1 MKAELTSLYNQ
12 NPAEFAKLA
21 AELLNKP
28 MPMRVYKHVETGRHI
43 AASPLREYTF
53 TGPMP
58 NPEHIVGVT
67 YDPMNWIA
75 WVSLTDGIEVS
86 AHIGDYLSFTD
97 AGEVEIW
104 GKNEFESQ
112 WELKKF

>member
-1 MKAELTSLYNQ
+1 MKTELTILYNQ
-12 NPAEFAKLA
+12 NPAGFAQYA
-21 AELLNKP
+21 TELLNKP
-28 MPMRVYKHVETGRHI
+28 MPMRVYQHVETGKCI

-53 TGPMP
+53 TGPTP
-58 NPEHIVGVT
+58 NPEHIVGVI

-75 WVSLTDGIEVS
+75 WVPVPDGTEVS
-86 AHIGDYLSFTD
+86 AHIGDYLTLTET
-97 AGEVEIW
+97 GKVEVW